1 MADKIKLRRDTQAN
15 WEAVNPI
22 LDEGELGVIT
32 DRNTVKIGDGT
43 HGFTELRRIDGTPEG
58 FINIKDFGAKG
69 DGVNYDNYVFQDIFN
84 KFQHANIFIPEG
96 TYLIYR
102 TVDIPFGG
110 SYYIAGNGTLIGD
123 STSRIFSYNHGAS
136 IKISGLKF
144 NYGRSIMYF
153 RGIPNPIHL
162 TFEIENSEISNF
174 SSISISTYGTNPE
187 GTTFDYFKINN
198 CYFHD
203 NHYDVTIIGIDLL
216 DTTVTNSTFQN
227 GKNESL
233 NFQGGPNRGKKYI
246 FSNNIFDNYLNTLP
260 PGDADAHFIRSYGE
274 EAIVSNNIFKNLRVQ
289 EGTTGDD
296 TEALRLGCNR
306 VVINGNYFLNA
317 GMAEA
322 VVSVKTS
329 QNNVIENNIFR
340 NTDDYNQEAIDRG
353 YYTVGI
359 LAGYNS
365 VIHNNTFI
373 NFNGAVIDT
382 QDGVSNLGTIKIT
395 DNLIQDC
402 LCNRY
407 SSSQIFRLTAPNTKF
422 ELINN
427 IVKTNEITD
436 ILPYNLFRTTS
447 SSEYILLNNDFS
459 FTNYTCIESGTIYSK
474 NNIYRGFSR
483 FLQSNSISDF
493 TSINDTLIPSNSI
506 FFTLF
511 FQNIP
516 KSTIIRNM
524 NIKFKPSESRFLQL
538 VFSSDYGILKTWGE
552 AQFKNGT
559 DESYAIVTFE
569 TKVQKLSGATPT
581 FLSDVED
588 VLSAGPTT
596 VVSGEI
602 VQLYNNQW
610 TIFTPSEFSNPEVNL
625 MLNVN
630 FRQL

>member
-1 MADKIKLRRDTQAN
+1 M
-15 WEAVNPI
+15 PI
-22 LDEGELGVIT
+22 IPIQNNYPDRAGYLGLDT
-32 DRNTVKIGDGT
+32 DRNVLVGMSDGILQDMT
-43 HGFTELRRIDGTPEG
+43 NSTPDGW
-58 FINIKDFGAKG
+58 INVKDFGAKG
-69 DGVNYDNYVFQDIFN
+69 DGVTPDTQAFQDIFN

-96 TYLIYR
+96 TYLINN
-102 TVDIPFGG
+102 TIDIPFGG
-110 SYYIAGNGTLIGD
+110 IYSIVGNGTIIGD
-123 STSRIFSYNHGAS
+123 STHRIFFYNQGAS

-144 NYGRSIMYF
+144 DYGRSLMRF
-153 RGIPNPIHL
+153 REIPNPIHL

-174 SSISISTYGTNPE
+174 STVSIGTYGANPA
-187 GTTFDYFKINN
+187 GTVFDYFKINN

-203 NHYDVTIIGIDLL
+203 NNYDIMIIGIDLL
-216 DTTVTNSTFQN
+216 DTIVTNSTFQN
-227 GKNESL
+227 GKNEAL

-296 TEALRLGCNR
+296 TEALRLNCNR
-306 VVINGNYFLNA
+306 AVINGNYFLNA

-322 VVSVKTS
+322 VVAVKGS
-329 QNNVIENNIFR
+329 RDNIIANNIFM
-340 NTDDYNQEAIDRG
+340 NTDEYNQEAIDRG
-353 YYTVGI
+353 IYTVGI
-359 LAGYNS
+359 LADYNS

-382 QDGVSNLGTIKIT
+382 QDGISNLGTIKIT

-402 LCNRY
+402 LCNQY
-407 SSSQIFRLTAPNTKF
+407 SKHQIFRLTAPNTKF

-427 IVKTNEITD
+427 VVKTNETTD
-436 ILPYNLFRTTS
+436 ILPYNLFKTTS

-459 FTNYTCIESGTIYSK
+459 FTNYTNIEGGTIYSK

-483 FLQSNSISDF
+483 FLTGYIIADF
-493 TSINDTLIPSNSI
+493 TSINDTLIPSNNI
-506 FFTLF
+506 NYHHF

-538 VFSSDYGILKTWGE
+538 KFSSDYGILKTWGE

-596 VVSGEI
+596 VVSEGI

>member
-1 MADKIKLRRDTQAN
+1 MAIIPTQNQYPDRAGYLG
-15 WEAVNPI
+15 
-22 LDEGELGVIT
+22 LDT
-32 DRNTVKIGDGT
+32 DRNVLVGMSDGILQDMT
-43 HGFTELRRIDGTPEG
+43 NSTPEG
-58 FINIKDFGAKG
+58 WVNVKDFGATG
-69 DGVNYDNYVFQDIFN
+69 DGVTPDTQAFQDIFN

-96 TYLIYR
+96 TYLIHS

-110 SYYIAGNGTLIGD
+110 SYYIAGNGTIIGD
-123 STSRIFSYNHGAS
+123 IGHSKGRIFFYNHGAS

-144 NYGRSIMYF
+144 NYGRSIMHF
-153 RGIPNPIHL
+153 RAIPNPIHL

-174 SSISISTYGTNPE
+174 SSISIGTYGKNPE
-187 GTTFDYFKINN
+187 GTIFDYFKIHN

-203 NHYDVTIIGIDLL
+203 NQIDVLISGIDLL
-216 DTTVTNSTFQN
+216 NTIVTNSTFQN
-227 GKNESL
+227 GRIEAL
-233 NFQGGPNRGKKYI
+233 NFQGGPNKGKKYI

-296 TEALRLGCNR
+296 TEALRLACNR

-322 VVSVKTS
+322 VVAVKGS

-340 NTDDYNQEAIDRG
+340 NTDEYNQEAIDRG
-353 YYTVGI
+353 IYTVGI
-359 LAGYNS
+359 LAGPNS

-382 QDGVSNLGTIKIT
+382 EDGISNVGTIKIT

-407 SSSQIFRLTAPNTKF
+407 SDSQVFRLTAPNTKF

-427 IVKTNEITD
+427 VIKTNETTD
-436 ILPYNLFRTTS
+436 ILPYNLFRTTG

-459 FTNYTCIESGTIYSK
+459 FTNFINLKYGTIYSK
-474 NNIYRGFSR
+474 NNIYRDFRR
-483 FLQSNSISDF
+483 FIAANSIADF

-506 FFTLF
+506 HYEHF
-511 FQNIP
+511 FQSIP
-516 KSTIIRNM
+516 KSIIIRNM
-524 NIKFKPSESRFLQL
+524 NIKFKPSESRFLRL
-538 VFSSDYGILKTWGE
+538 AFSSDYGILKTWGE

-569 TKVQKLSGATPT
+569 TKVQKLSGTTPT

-596 VVSGEI
+596 VVSEGI
-602 VQLYNNQW
+602 VRLYNNQW
-610 TIFTPSEFSNPEVNL
+610 TIFVPSEFSNPEVNL